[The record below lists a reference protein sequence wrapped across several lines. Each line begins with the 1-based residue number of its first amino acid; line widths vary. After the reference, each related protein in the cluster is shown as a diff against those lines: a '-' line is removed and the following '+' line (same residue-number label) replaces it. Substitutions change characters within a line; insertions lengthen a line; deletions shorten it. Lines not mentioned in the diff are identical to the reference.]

1 VVTLAAKDYY
11 RLLGVERE
19 ASAEEIKRAYRKR
32 VMEYHPDRNQDK
44 PHYEEILKEINEA
57 YQVLGNEEK
66 RRHYDLSYMQSFNM
80 HVYDRGDL
88 GDDVIEILRIFS
100 RVGFGARRFGGC
112 KGRGFGR
119 WGCRRGKRNF

>member
-1 VVTLAAKDYY
+1 LAAKDYY

-66 RRHYDLSYMQSFNM
+66 RRQYDLASMQSFNPYM
-80 HVYDRGDL
+80 YDRGDL
-88 GDDVIEILRIFS
+88 ADDLSEILRVFS
-100 RVGFGARRFGGC
+100 RVGLRVRGPAGC